1 MEKDFNAKAQ
11 ELYKKI
17 ENNDNI
23 YNVDENIILKF
34 INLRDSIPFNL
45 YFQNSLERIEKKVY
59 YQTQFYLREKKINSD
74 FKISKEISNFYKI
87 SSQINTKS
95 PLKNNKQNDK
105 SINQEIFE
113 NDNEKEKSI
122 NSKNT
127 QTKTIFSKINLLDIK
142 TIEND
147 IIIDD
152 LLNEQYNFFEKL
164 DNSKKSKNNRISY
177 FNDCIGFTGR
187 AFENFATKYIFELVN
202 CLSFNRDFIFY
213 SNIIP
218 DVKIINKIF
227 NKHGLSSIEEVQI
240 DFCIYN
246 LLMID
251 FINILLYLYYNI
263 FEIDNLKFDHFSKII
278 NIDEL
283 KKMKDDPNS
292 KIIRL
297 DIIGEAGVNIYNED
311 NKIQQ
316 MNKYELLFKNM
327 EKLKDNHFEYSTLLK
342 ELKLEKDGNNKV
354 FMFLTDSNF
363 IKFYKNIYDENGKK
377 RMTKFKKAI
386 NGIKTNSVII
396 YIKPNNNTTEDLIVE
411 KMIFDYY
418 SKEKIFSKEKI
429 EFITKII
436 NAKEKKLQE
445 SLISKKYMEL
455 SKKLD
460 KIEKSKAFENIL
472 KNYLFNKKHLL
483 LKKFIKEILQLKE
496 TIPQEIKFNIKEL
509 DSYDILQTRKNDK
522 KKESSEKIDYNIN
535 VIYFIDEALGIFN
548 NMEFNDKDIRFI
560 LINEN
565 KIKIKRKSE
574 EKNSLSNNIMDYYKS
589 FIEHNQEE
597 VKKLKKK
604 IKNSINIITFVTRC
618 FNIKNDSELIDIFC
632 NDINLNF
639 LSYFILFQKEEISN
653 ENKILIKFHIKKHFH
668 QKHVFITSID
678 NISEK
683 IRNIIDNTEGINN
696 KNYMIYSKIQNK
708 YNLVIDLYNKYSE
721 NNLFVSKKENNKET
735 DNLKDNYGR
744 QKEILKMKI
753 QQDIMFY
760 LTLKV
765 DNKNDFIK
773 ESLSLEYDDSDELN
787 NILNDKEILI
797 SISKMFD
804 ESNDKLINN
813 KIDLNFNS
821 EDIKSI
827 EREENI
833 SDKLGKDDNFI
844 INKEKE
850 KDNKSE
856 IDIYVENNNKIKI
869 SIENKSL
876 NQKDVFNL
884 MSKEKIFIDQIVEN
898 IKSFIASLKIELYY
912 KAFECILIKS
922 FKNLFLKKVSEQIVE
937 EEITHK
943 SPKRRVNCCLFLI
956 FPLILSILLF
966 IIYKIIKRNY

>member
-74 FKISKEISNFYKI
+74 FKISKEINNFYKI

-342 ELKLEKDGNNKV
+342 ELKLEKDGN
-354 FMFLTDSNF
+354 
-363 IKFYKNIYDENGKK
+363 
-377 RMTKFKKAI
+377 
-386 NGIKTNSVII
+386 TN
-396 YIKPNNNTTEDLIVE
+396 
-411 KMIFDYY
+411 
-418 SKEKIFSKEKI
+418 
-429 EFITKII
+429 
-436 NAKEKKLQE
+436 
-445 SLISKKYMEL
+445 
-455 SKKLD
+455 
-460 KIEKSKAFENIL
+460 
-472 KNYLFNKKHLL
+472 
-483 LKKFIKEILQLKE
+483 
-496 TIPQEIKFNIKEL
+496 
-509 DSYDILQTRKNDK
+509 
-522 KKESSEKIDYNIN
+522 
-535 VIYFIDEALGIFN
+535 
-548 NMEFNDKDIRFI
+548 
-560 LINEN
+560 
-565 KIKIKRKSE
+565 
-574 EKNSLSNNIMDYYKS
+574 
-589 FIEHNQEE
+589 
-597 VKKLKKK
+597 
-604 IKNSINIITFVTRC
+604 
-618 FNIKNDSELIDIFC
+618 
-632 NDINLNF
+632 
-639 LSYFILFQKEEISN
+639 
-653 ENKILIKFHIKKHFH
+653 
-668 QKHVFITSID
+668 
-678 NISEK
+678 
-683 IRNIIDNTEGINN
+683 
-696 KNYMIYSKIQNK
+696 
-708 YNLVIDLYNKYSE
+708 
-721 NNLFVSKKENNKET
+721 
-735 DNLKDNYGR
+735 
-744 QKEILKMKI
+744 
-753 QQDIMFY
+753 
-760 LTLKV
+760 
-765 DNKNDFIK
+765 
-773 ESLSLEYDDSDELN
+773 
-787 NILNDKEILI
+787 
-797 SISKMFD
+797 
-804 ESNDKLINN
+804 
-813 KIDLNFNS
+813 
-821 EDIKSI
+821 
-827 EREENI
+827 
-833 SDKLGKDDNFI
+833 
-844 INKEKE
+844 
-850 KDNKSE
+850 
-856 IDIYVENNNKIKI
+856 
-869 SIENKSL
+869 
-876 NQKDVFNL
+876 
-884 MSKEKIFIDQIVEN
+884 
-898 IKSFIASLKIELYY
+898 
-912 KAFECILIKS
+912 
-922 FKNLFLKKVSEQIVE
+922 
-937 EEITHK
+937 
-943 SPKRRVNCCLFLI
+943 
-956 FPLILSILLF
+956 
-966 IIYKIIKRNY
+966 